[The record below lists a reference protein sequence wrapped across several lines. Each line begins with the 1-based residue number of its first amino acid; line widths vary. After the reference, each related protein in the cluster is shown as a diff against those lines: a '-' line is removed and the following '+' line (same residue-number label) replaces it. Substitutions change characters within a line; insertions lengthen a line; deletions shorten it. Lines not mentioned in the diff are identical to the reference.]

1 MWQPVTFEEKLL
13 KNYHNE
19 HGGILYLKVEIDE
32 GEDDSITLLGL
43 LLEGKNK
50 EAYLPEDYTAS
61 RLFERMRGKEIKI
74 VESCHKASA
83 DKIGK
88 IMVEAAIVQ
97 DKFSPSEVKKILICS
112 EIGTSLA
119 DFCRER
125 GINLVEYEDVDF
137 DSLGKSQRQRDENF
151 IDIRKVPD
159 EKRKRAFLKGWEDA
173 LKGDLY
179 TGAYQYKTH
188 ANMGNLFG
196 WIYGRTSSGFRE
208 ESWERYIENTD
219 GQWD

>member
-125 GINLVEYEDVDF
+125 GINLVEYDDVDF
-137 DSLGKSQRQRDENF
+137 DRLGKSQRQRDEKF
-151 IDIRKVPD
+151 IDIRKGPD
-159 EKRKRAFLKGWEDA
+159 EKRQRAFLKGWEDA

-196 WIYGRTSSGFRE
+196 WIYGRTSAVFRE
-208 ESWERYIENTD
+208 ETWERYIENTE